1 MSTSANP
8 PKRTF
13 PVWPVLIGA
22 IVVAGILAVVLTSGG
37 GGDKK
42 RRRRRPG

>member
-13 PVWPVLIGA
+13 PVWPVLIGV

-37 GGDKK
+37 GDDNSVVVAG
-42 RRRRRPG
+42 PG